1 MNFQS
6 IFWVAL
12 GGAAGAVSRYCLAGL
27 ILRHAAGCRFPVS
40 TFVVNLAGCLLA
52 GLLSGLA
59 AKHGF
64 FSAEARVFLFTGL
77 LGGFTTFSAF
87 GLETFHL
94 LRQHE
99 VLLAA
104 GYMLGSVLF
113 GVLFVGLGFW
123 LVAVRQ

>member
-1 MNFQS
+1 MNLIS
-6 IFWVAL
+6 ILLVAL
-12 GGAAGAVSRYCLAGL
+12 GGAIGAVSRYCMAGL
-27 ILRHAAGCRFPVS
+27 ILRHAAGCRFPVG
-40 TFVVNLAGCLLA
+40 TFVVNLAGCFLA

-59 AKHGF
+59 ARYGF

-99 VLLAA
+99 ILLAA
-104 GYMLGSVLF
+104 GYVLGSVLF
-113 GVLFVGLGFW
+113 GLLFVCLGFW
-123 LVAVRQ
+123 LVVVRQ